1 MMSREELLAML
12 QEKGLSDDD
21 IKMLLKETLDTLDKD
36 FADADEKEVEQAEA
50 ADEDK
55 DAEAAGKL
63 LGVEF

>member
-1 MMSREELLAML
+1 MSREELLAML

-36 FADADEKEVEQAEA
+36 FADADEKEEEQAEA

-55 DAEAAGKL
+55 DAEAAGQL